1 MCTMTVGDLQSL
13 NGLLEFIMVVVMF
26 KRNRMQGMTL
36 YDPFHQ
42 QGVQLLSLLAGL
54 ERRDLLR
61 FESFHSV
68 PPSAILYGM
77 TSDASKE
84 GAIIPGIDGYFCGLW
99 WTLALDSWGWLW
111 DLDIPALELLG
122 FGINLVVFDQL
133 LQKLVQPTNNMV
145 IAYIDAKASPQLLV
159 KQGTTSWVMAR
170 VLSAIQSLVP
180 YQQLKSKVVVSHT
193 AGEGNLASDDCSRGK
208 FDELGQYYAPVG
220 IKPRQLELSA
230 AVWSFLGE
238 VKMALDI

>member
-1 MCTMTVGDLQSL
+1 M
-13 NGLLEFIMVVVMF
+13 
-26 KRNRMQGMTL
+26 
-36 YDPFHQ
+36 YDPFQAGSEAEWDPETHAWVTKVIAQ
-42 QGVQLLSLLAGL
+42 SSNSWITTLSAGCTAPFMAAL

-61 FESFHSV
+61 FESFHLV

-84 GAIIPGIDGYFCGLW
+84 GADIPGIGGYLCGLW

-133 LQKLVQPTNNMV
+133 LRKLVQPTKTMV
-145 IAYIDAKASPQLLV
+145 IAYIDAKASPQLLI

-170 VLSAIQSLVP
+170 VLSAIQGLVI
-180 YQQLKSKVVVSHT
+180 YQQLKSKLVVAHT

-208 FDELGQYYAPVG
+208 FDELAQYCAQVG
-220 IKPRQLELSA
+220 VKPRQLELSA
-230 AVWSFLGE
+230 AVWSFLGD
-238 VKMALDI
+238 VKTALDM